1 MMWWPDFLRRLLRSL
16 LDEEV
21 VVVLVVVDVVG
32 LEGAGRLVG
41 KALLGSGLGACDG

>member
-21 VVVLVVVDVVG
+21 VVVLVVVDVLG

-41 KALLGSGLGACDG
+41 KALSGSGLWACDG

>member
-21 VVVLVVVDVVG
+21 VVVLVVVDVLG
-32 LEGAGRLVG
+32 LEGAGRLVS
-41 KALLGSGLGACDG
+41 KALSGSGLGACDG

>member
-41 KALLGSGLGACDG
+41 KALSGSGLGACDG

>member
-21 VVVLVVVDVVG
+21 VVVLVVVDVLG

-41 KALLGSGLGACDG
+41 KALSGGGLGACDG

>member
-16 LDEEV
+16 LNEEV
-21 VVVLVVVDVVG
+21 VVVLVVVDVLG

-41 KALLGSGLGACDG
+41 KALSGSGLGACDG

>member
-1 MMWWPDFLRRLLRSL
+1 MIWWPDFLRRLLRSL

-21 VVVLVVVDVVG
+21 VVVLVVVDVLG

-41 KALLGSGLGACDG
+41 KALSGSGLGACDG

>member
-21 VVVLVVVDVVG
+21 VVVLVVVDVLG

-41 KALLGSGLGACDG
+41 KALSGSGLGACDG

>member
-1 MMWWPDFLRRLLRSL
+1 MWWPDFLRRLLRSL

-21 VVVLVVVDVVG
+21 VVVLVVVDVLG

-41 KALLGSGLGACDG
+41 KALSGSSLGACDG

>member
-1 MMWWPDFLRRLLRSL
+1 MMWWRDFLRRLLRSL

-21 VVVLVVVDVVG
+21 VVVLVVVDVLG

-41 KALLGSGLGACDG
+41 KALSGSGLGACDG

>member
-41 KALLGSGLGACDG
+41 KALSGSGLGACGG

>member
-32 LEGAGRLVG
+32 LEGVGRLVG
-41 KALLGSGLGACDG
+41 KALSGSGLGACDG